1 MQYTGPSCSLVLAKW
16 SLGRGGLDSCWP
28 PARRPHRG
36 QGCVGA
42 RARLRRKEEADTT
55 VAPCGRAE
63 WHLQS
68 SVTLAEQGCV
78 KQEERD
84 TTLLGRGCQARCQP
98 NITPS
103 PSSGTPER
111 LALKLGRN
119 SGALLEVG

>member
-1 MQYTGPSCSLVLAKW
+1 M
-16 SLGRGGLDSCWP
+16 
-28 PARRPHRG
+28 
-36 QGCVGA
+36 
-42 RARLRRKEEADTT
+42 
-55 VAPCGRAE
+55 
-63 WHLQS
+63 
-68 SVTLAEQGCV
+68 TLAEQGCV

-119 SGALLEVG
+119 SGAFLEVGRLLFGPLFKEKVMSSISLLIYCTSHSKYLLTTYLGQRALLN